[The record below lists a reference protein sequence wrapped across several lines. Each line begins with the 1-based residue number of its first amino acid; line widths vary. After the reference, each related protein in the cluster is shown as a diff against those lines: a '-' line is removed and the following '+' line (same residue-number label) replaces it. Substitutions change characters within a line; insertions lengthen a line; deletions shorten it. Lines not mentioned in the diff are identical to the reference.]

1 MLVRR
6 KDYKTKINN
15 KCRLRGNFIKG
26 EDMKLNKLL
35 SYVAAVSI
43 ATVGLQAGTSKM
55 DFAKKFEKECQGCH
69 GPIHQGGVGSDLRP
83 KALKKKSREFLAET
97 ILNGRENTAMPAW
110 NTTFSKDDATGMI
123 DYLMDW
129 KNTVELKLDFDAVHK
144 TWTKLA
150 DREALAKKYPKAADV
165 ADVKDITFATER
177 DASLVDFIDSTTG
190 KVLSRHKAGF
200 AVHVTVTN
208 KKNPRYAYSIS
219 RSGRLTMFD
228 IAAPGQPALASVQ
241 VGQESRG
248 LAVSPN
254 GKYVMAGNYNPGGA
268 VLCDAQT
275 LEPLKVYDTSR
286 VIDTDGQI
294 GPSRVAYIADTPYGP
309 YFSFALKD
317 AGHVYVVDYSK
328 PDFPIVGDIPNIGKV
343 LHDAFLNENEGE
355 DFGRYVQVASQGS
368 DLMGIVDQKTMK
380 LAAKVHT
387 GDKSKPH
394 PGQGSSWFNKKMGKQ
409 LNATQSMNIGQVVIW
424 TSPDWKIVKKIKT
437 AGGGLFVGTGED
449 TPWIWSDCVLGKPEF
464 YNEVHLI
471 NKETLETDR
480 IIKVGK
486 TKGQLIDAKTKKV
499 IQEWDAT
506 QHAKVA
512 VNEVAFGKEKILPMP
527 AKLGAAVKNPVQ
539 PRLLHAEPANHGK
552 WTMISE
558 WTTGRIGIY
567 ESETG
572 KFVKYIENLTTPTF
586 TYSVEHRQHIPGA

>member
-1 MLVRR
+1 
-6 KDYKTKINN
+6 
-15 KCRLRGNFIKG
+15 
-26 EDMKLNKLL
+26 MKFGKLMGF
-35 SYVAAVSI
+35 VAVSSFA
-43 ATVGLQAGTSKM
+43 ATMAMAGTSSM
-55 DFAKKFEKECQGCH
+55 DFAKMFEKECQGCH

-83 KALKKKSREFLAET
+83 KALKKKNREFLAET

-110 NTTFSKDDATGMI
+110 KEKFSKDDATGMI
-123 DYLMDW
+123 DWLMDW
-129 KNTVELKLDFDAVHK
+129 KNTVELKLDLGEVK
-144 TWTKLA
+144 KSWTKLA

-165 ADVKDITFATER
+165 KKVTDITFATER

-219 RSGRLTMFD
+219 RSGKLTMFD

-248 LAVSPN
+248 LAVSPD

-268 VLCDAQT
+268 VLCDAMT

-286 VIDTDGQI
+286 VINTEGQI
-294 GPSRVAYIADTPYGP
+294 EPSRVAYIADTPYGP

-317 AGHVYVVDYSK
+317 AGHVYIVDYSK

-355 DFGRYVQVASQGS
+355 DYGRYVMVASQGS
-368 DLMGIVDQKTMK
+368 DLMGVVDQKTKK
-380 LAAKVHT
+380 LAAKIYT
-387 GDKSKPH
+387 GKKSKPH

-409 LNATQSMNIGQVVIW
+409 LNATQSMNFGSVVIW
-424 TSPDWKIVKKIKT
+424 ESPSWKVVKKVKT

-449 TPWIWSDCVLGKPEF
+449 TPWIWSDCVLGKPAN
-464 YNEVHLI
+464 YNKVYLI
-471 NKETLETDR
+471 NKETLEADR
-480 IIKVGK
+480 IIEVGK
-486 TKGQLIDAKTKKV
+486 EKGRLIDAKTKKV
-499 IQEWDAT
+499 LQEWDAT
-506 QHAKVA
+506 QYEKIP
-512 VNEVAFGKEKILPMP
+512 VNEVASTMSKETLLPPVAEGKKG
-527 AKLGAAVKNPVQ
+527 AKVAKPVQ

-572 KFVKYIENLTTPTF
+572 KFVKYIRNLTTPTF
-586 TYSVEHRQHIPGA
+586 TYSVEHRQHVPGA

>member
-1 MLVRR
+1 MKFGKLMGLV
-6 KDYKTKINN
+6 
-15 KCRLRGNFIKG
+15 
-26 EDMKLNKLL
+26 
-35 SYVAAVSI
+35 AVSSFA
-43 ATVGLQAGTSKM
+43 ATMAMAGTSSM
-55 DFAKKFEKECQGCH
+55 DFAKVFEKECQGCH

-110 NTTFSKDDATGMI
+110 NATFSKDDASGMI
-123 DYLMDW
+123 DWLMDW
-129 KNTVELKLDFDAVHK
+129 KNTVELKLSFDEVHG
-144 TWTKLA
+144 TWTKLT
-150 DREALAKKYPKAADV
+150 DREALAKKYPKATDV
-165 ADVKDITFATER
+165 NDVRDITFATER

-208 KKNPRYAYSIS
+208 KHNPRYAYSIS

-228 IAAPGQPALASVQ
+228 IAAPGQPALATVQ

-254 GKYVMAGNYNPGGA
+254 GKYIMAGNYNPGGA
-268 VLCDAQT
+268 VLCDAMT

-355 DFGRYVQVASQGS
+355 DFGRYVMVASQGS
-368 DLMGIVDQKTMK
+368 DLMGVVDHKTMK
-380 LAAKVHT
+380 LAAKIYT
-387 GDKSKPH
+387 GKKSKPH

-409 LNATQSMNIGQVVIW
+409 LNATNSMNFGSVVIW
-424 TSPDWKIVKKIKT
+424 ESPSWKVVKKVET
-437 AGGGLFVGTGED
+437 SGGGLFVGTGED
-449 TPWIWSDCVLGKPEF
+449 TPWIWSDCVLGKPDK

-499 IQEWDAT
+499 LQEWDAT
-506 QHAKVA
+506 QHEKVA
-512 VNEVAFGKEKILPMP
+512 VNEKTFGKENILPMP
-527 AKLGAAVKNPVQ
+527 DHLGAAVKEPVQ

-552 WTMISE
+552 WTMVSE

>member
-1 MLVRR
+1 
-6 KDYKTKINN
+6 
-15 KCRLRGNFIKG
+15 
-26 EDMKLNKLL
+26 MKFGKLMGF
-35 SYVAAVSI
+35 VAVSSFA
-43 ATVGLQAGTSKM
+43 ATMAMAGTSSM
-55 DFAKKFEKECQGCH
+55 DFAKMYEKECQGCH

-83 KALKKKSREFLAET
+83 KALKKKNHEMLAET

-110 NTTFSKDDATGMI
+110 KEKFSKDDAAGMVNW
-123 DYLMDW
+123 LMDW
-129 KNTVELKLDFDAVHK
+129 KNTVELTLTLKEVHG
-144 TWTKLA
+144 TWQKLA
-150 DREALAKKYPKAADV
+150 DVDALAKKYPKAVDV
-165 ADVKDITFATER
+165 ADVRDITFATER

-219 RSGRLTMFD
+219 RSGKLTMFD

-248 LAVSPN
+248 LAVSPD
-254 GKYVMAGNYNPGGA
+254 GKYIMAGNYNPGGA
-268 VLCDAQT
+268 VLCDAHT

-286 VIDTDGQI
+286 VIDTEGQI
-294 GPSRVAYIADTPYGP
+294 GPSRVAYLADTPYGP
-309 YFSFALKD
+309 YFTMGLKD
-317 AGHVYVVDYSK
+317 AGHVYIIDYSK
-328 PDFPIVGDIPNIGKV
+328 PDFPIVGDVAGIGKI

-355 DFGRYVQVASQGS
+355 DFGRYVMVASQGS
-368 DLMGIVDQKTMK
+368 DLIGVVDQKTKK
-380 LAAKVHT
+380 LAAKIMT
-387 GDKSKPH
+387 GEKSKPH

-409 LNATQSMNIGQVVIW
+409 LNATQSMNFGSVVIW
-424 TSPDWKIVKKIKT
+424 ESPSWKVVKKVKT
-437 AGGGLFVGTGED
+437 SGGGLFVGTGEH

-506 QHAKVA
+506 QHVKVP
-512 VNEVAFGKEKILPMP
+512 VNEVASTMSKETLLPMP
-527 AKLGAAVKNPVQ
+527 DKLGAAVKEPKQ

>member
-1 MLVRR
+1 
-6 KDYKTKINN
+6 
-15 KCRLRGNFIKG
+15 
-26 EDMKLNKLL
+26 MKFGKLMGF
-35 SYVAAVSI
+35 VAVSSFA
-43 ATVGLQAGTSKM
+43 ATMAMAGTSSM
-55 DFAKKFEKECQGCH
+55 DFAKVFEKECQGCH

-83 KALKKKSREFLAET
+83 KALKKKNHEMLAET

-110 NTTFSKDDATGMI
+110 KEKFSKDDAAGMVAW
-123 DYLMDW
+123 LMDW
-129 KNTVELKLDFDAVHK
+129 KNTVELKLDFKEVHDS
-144 TWTKLA
+144 WTKLA
-150 DREALAKKYPKAADV
+150 DREALAKKYPKAV
-165 ADVKDITFATER
+165 DVKDVRDITFATER

-208 KKNPRYAYSIS
+208 KKEPRYAYSIS
-219 RSGRLTMFD
+219 RSGKLTMFD

-248 LAVSPN
+248 LAVSPD

-268 VLCDAQT
+268 VLCDAHT

-286 VIDTDGQI
+286 VINTVGQI
-294 GPSRVAYIADTPYGP
+294 EPSRVAYIADTPYGP

-343 LHDAFLNENEGE
+343 LHDAFLNENKGE
-355 DFGRYVQVASQGS
+355 DYGRYVQVASQGS

-380 LAAKVHT
+380 LAAKVYT
-387 GDKSKPH
+387 GKKSKPH

-409 LNATQSMNIGQVVIW
+409 LNATQSMNFGQVVIW
-424 TSPDWKIVKKIKT
+424 ESPSWKVVKKIKT

-449 TPWIWSDCVLGKPEF
+449 TPWIWSDCVLGGPKNF
-464 YNEVHLI
+464 NNVYLI

-480 IIKVGK
+480 IIRVGK
-486 TKGQLIDAKTKKV
+486 EKGQLIDAKTNKV
-499 IQEWDAT
+499 LQEWDAT
-506 QHAKVA
+506 QYEKVP
-512 VNEVAFGKEKILPMP
+512 VNEVASKISKETLLPPVPAGKKGP
-527 AKLGAAVKNPVQ
+527 KVKNPVQ

-572 KFVKYIENLTTPTF
+572 KFVKYIYNLTTPTF
-586 TYSVEHRQHIPGA
+586 TYSVEHRQHVPGA